1 MFSLRTLMGKAPETD
16 NAHALYAATLL
27 AARRPA
33 FYTLWG
39 VPDTPEG
46 RFEMLALTAF
56 LTLHRLKA
64 CNGAQ
69 ALSQAYFDMMFDD
82 IDSNLR
88 EMGVG
93 DLAVGKKVKK
103 LAESFY
109 GRLKSYEAGLSDDD
123 DTVLEAALRRNLFRG
138 IEVDTDSLAA
148 AGHYVRAQSRHLA
161 QQPDTSLM
169 GGVIDFAT
177 VASLARG
184 GMQ

>member
-1 MFSLRTLMGKAPETD
+1 MFSLRTLFKVAPETD
-16 NAHALYAATLL
+16 TARSLYASTLQ
-27 AARRPA
+27 AARQPA
-33 FYTLWG
+33 FFTLWG

-56 LTLHRLKA
+56 LALRRLKA
-64 CNGAQ
+64 IDGTQ

-109 GRLKSYEAGLSDDD
+109 GRIKSYEAGLEDDA
-123 DTVLEAALRRNLFRG
+123 VLKAALSRNLFRG
-138 IEVDTDSLAA
+138 VQLDDATLGA
-148 AGHYVRAQSRHLA
+148 AGAYVRAQGRHLD
-161 QQPDTSLM
+161 QQPDEALA
-169 GGVIDFAT
+169 GGVIDFAD
-177 VASLARG
+177 VASLTRRETP
-184 GMQ
+184 